1 MSNVFRS
8 LLIDSIFEME
18 YNPIV
23 PYARVAWVLT
33 YGSILFD
40 EFCTFWWAACFSFA
54 VINVSLK
61 CKRLK
66 PCCKMWKFF
75 IVPYYKCSEYIA
87 IMDILYKYIERSN
100 KESAIYKK

>member
-33 YGSILFD
+33 CGSILFD
-40 EFCTFWWAACFSFA
+40 DFLHFLVGCMFLICSHKCEPEMQAFETMLQ
-54 VINVSLK
+54 NV
-61 CKRLK
+61 
-66 PCCKMWKFF
+66 
-75 IVPYYKCSEYIA
+75 E
-87 IMDILYKYIERSN
+87 ILYCPLLQVQ
-100 KESAIYKK
+100 